1 MTRKQGDLETPSLST
16 MVGPVLAILE
26 EFLASLEQAP
36 SVGSGGAE
44 FLKALAQPP
53 GDEPADLNRTLTV
66 VRDAAS
72 AAVETAGPRYFG
84 YIPGAAS

>member
-16 MVGPVLAILE
+16 MVGPVPAILE